1 MTKINDQ
8 YVAAGREDIP
18 IVTSE
23 ALLRACC
30 VKTLCWAPREKGRS
44 WV

>member
-8 YVAAGREDIP
+8 YVATDREDIP

-30 VKTLCWAPREKGRS
+30 VQDTVQGTEGETKEL
-44 WV
+44 V